1 MKKERNNGE
10 IVIKIS
16 IIWIFV
22 IIIVLMSLIALF
34 KNHVFAIQTEEITTE
49 RIATVEENE
58 KAVDILELMI
68 QNNNLDKKLINEE
81 RDIDFEIERIES
93 DQIPKGEEQINQ
105 KGVVGKKQVT
115 ALQTIENGEMVAEE
129 IIEKDIKQEPI
140 KEIIYVGTSEFLAKY
155 NVHIGEDVFLIETGD
170 IKKEP
175 SEDSENIYNIKRYLN
190 VTLEEVSNEW
200 AKIKYKDY
208 EGYVPISKL
217 TSESVT
223 PKIKEKNRIAKL
235 QANLNLDMNLNAK
248 SELTLSD
255 YKTIFANNSSDK
267 NNIFKDNAAT
277 FYNMEQKYNIN
288 GIFLA
293 SIGIHESAWGTSY
306 IAKEKNNLFGY
317 KAYDRDPVNS
327 AQGFENY
334 QECIE
339 TVAQALSTNYL
350 SSSGRFYNGA
360 TLCGVNTRYASD
372 ENWSTKV
379 FKYMEYLYDKL
390 G

>member
-1 MKKERNNGE
+1 MKKERKNGE
-10 IVIKIS
+10 IVIRIS
-16 IIWIFV
+16 IIWVFV
-22 IIIVLMSLIALF
+22 FIIILMFLIALF
-34 KNHVFAIQTEEITTE
+34 KNHVFAIQTEEGTTE
-49 RIATVEENE
+49 KNAAVEENE

-81 RDIDFEIERIES
+81 RDIDFETERIES
-93 DQIPKGEEQINQ
+93 DQIPKGEEQIVQ
-105 KGVVGKKQVT
+105 QGVVGKKQVT
-115 ALQTIENGEMVAEE
+115 ALRTIENGEMIAEE
-129 IIEKDIKQEPI
+129 IIEKEIKQEPL

-155 NVHIGEDVFLIETGD
+155 KVHIGEDVFLIETGD

-175 SEDSENIYNIKRYLN
+175 REDSENVYNIKRYLN
-190 VTLEEVSNEW
+190 VTLEEVANEW
-200 AKIKYKDY
+200 AKIKYKEY

-217 TSESVT
+217 TSESFT
-223 PKIKEKNRIAKL
+223 PKIKEKNRIANI
-235 QANLNLDMNLNAK
+235 QAKLNLDMNLNTK
-248 SELTLSD
+248 SDLTLSD
-255 YKTIFANNSSDK
+255 YKTIFSNNSSDK
-267 NNIFKDNAAT
+267 NNIFKDNAEV
-277 FYNMEQKYNIN
+277 FYNMEQKYNMN

-327 AQGFENY
+327 AQDFENY
-334 QECIE
+334 QDCIE

-360 TLCGVNTRYASD
+360 TLSGVNTRYASD
-372 ENWSTKV
+372 ENWHEKV

>member
-16 IIWIFV
+16 IIWVFV

-34 KNHVFAIQTEEITTE
+34 KNYVFAIQTEEITTE

-58 KAVDILELMI
+58 KAVDILELMN

-175 SEDSENIYNIKRYLN
+175 S
-190 VTLEEVSNEW
+190 
-200 AKIKYKDY
+200 
-208 EGYVPISKL
+208 
-217 TSESVT
+217 
-223 PKIKEKNRIAKL
+223 
-235 QANLNLDMNLNAK
+235 
-248 SELTLSD
+248 
-255 YKTIFANNSSDK
+255 
-267 NNIFKDNAAT
+267 
-277 FYNMEQKYNIN
+277 
-288 GIFLA
+288 
-293 SIGIHESAWGTSY
+293 
-306 IAKEKNNLFGY
+306 
-317 KAYDRDPVNS
+317 
-327 AQGFENY
+327 
-334 QECIE
+334 
-339 TVAQALSTNYL
+339 
-350 SSSGRFYNGA
+350 
-360 TLCGVNTRYASD
+360 
-372 ENWSTKV
+372 
-379 FKYMEYLYDKL
+379 
-390 G
+390 

>member
-1 MKKERNNGE
+1 
-10 IVIKIS
+10 
-16 IIWIFV
+16 
-22 IIIVLMSLIALF
+22 
-34 KNHVFAIQTEEITTE
+34 
-49 RIATVEENE
+49 
-58 KAVDILELMI
+58 
-68 QNNNLDKKLINEE
+68 
-81 RDIDFEIERIES
+81 
-93 DQIPKGEEQINQ
+93 
-105 KGVVGKKQVT
+105 
-115 ALQTIENGEMVAEE
+115 MVAEE
-129 IIEKDIKQEPI
+129 IIEKDIKKEPI

-360 TLCGVNTRYASD
+360 TLSGVNTRYASD

-379 FKYMEYLYDKL
+379 FKYMEYLYGKL